1 MLNVLIYVVGAI
13 VFAFLLYQTIKFV
26 QELRATYKR
35 GYIKVAVTFTIAL
48 VCLWWLY
55 IGVMMFLIIDN

>member
-1 MLNVLIYVVGAI
+1 MFDVLIYVVGAI
-13 VFAFLLYQTIKFV
+13 AFSFLLYQTIKFV